1 LRESDRPDG
10 DPARLQGPQ
19 RRDPGGASRAHP
31 VWMNRSWAGFIRLA

>member
-10 DPARLQGPQ
+10 DPARLHGPQ
-19 RRDPGGASRAHP
+19 RRDSGGASPSP